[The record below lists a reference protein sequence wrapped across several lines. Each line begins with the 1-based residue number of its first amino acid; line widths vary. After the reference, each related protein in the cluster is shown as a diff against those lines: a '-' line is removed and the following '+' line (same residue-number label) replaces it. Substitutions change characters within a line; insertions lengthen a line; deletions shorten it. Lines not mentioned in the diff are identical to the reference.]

1 MAEHIIMQNLPEKNL
16 PEKIKRFYSQPEAQE
31 SFRELFEKR
40 GDEISKI
47 LDSTEILPE
56 DKEFLERLHFA
67 DERPLAS
74 EAERERIGKI
84 LQGENFKG
92 VKSPVTQSIEDLSP
106 KGKE

>member
-1 MAEHIIMQNLPEKNL
+1 MAEHIIMQNSPEKM
-16 PEKIKRFYSQPEAQE
+16 KQFYSQLEAQE
-31 SFRELFEKR
+31 SFRELFEKY

-47 LDSTEILPE
+47 LGSTEILPE
-56 DKEFLERLHFA
+56 DKEFLERLRLA

-92 VKSPVTQSIEDLSP
+92 VKSPVTQSVEDLFP